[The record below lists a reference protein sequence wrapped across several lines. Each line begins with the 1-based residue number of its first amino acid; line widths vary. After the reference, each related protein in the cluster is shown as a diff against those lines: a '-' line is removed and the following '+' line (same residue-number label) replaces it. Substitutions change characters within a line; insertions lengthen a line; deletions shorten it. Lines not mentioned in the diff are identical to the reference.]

1 MSERSQVTDKIM
13 ALIRGRRGCWGY
25 KTHGGA
31 EQGAGLP
38 DIICCYRG
46 RFVAV
51 ECKRPAGGR
60 TSKLQALELRKIGEA
75 GGVALVARSVQE
87 LQVVL
92 DGLDNELGGA
102 PCVS

>member
-13 ALIRGRRGCWGY
+13 AHIRGRRGCWGY
-25 KTHGGA
+25 KVHGGA

-51 ECKRPAGGR
+51 ECKRPSGGR
-60 TSKLQALELRKIGEA
+60 TSKLQELELRKIESA
-75 GGVALVARSVQE
+75 GGVPLVARSLGEFLNALEQI
-87 LQVVL
+87 
-92 DGLDNELGGA
+92 DRELGG
-102 PCVS
+102 